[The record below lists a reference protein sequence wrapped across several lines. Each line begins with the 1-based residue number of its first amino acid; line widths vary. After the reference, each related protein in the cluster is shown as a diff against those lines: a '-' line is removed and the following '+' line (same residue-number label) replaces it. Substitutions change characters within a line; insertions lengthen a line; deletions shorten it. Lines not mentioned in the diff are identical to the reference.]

1 MGIGVVSFV
10 FLLAS
15 VVYNGYL
22 TAQIK
27 KKFRDD
33 HPTVIDE
40 IGKQSAIYA
49 IVDILMLGSLDMM
62 VLYPSDFDPAKQTKY
77 QNYPSA
83 DAVDKSIKS
92 QPAEVRLCSCV
103 PLIHLIIASLTRSH
117 LVMAANTFF

>member
-10 FLLAS
+10 FLLVS

-49 IVDILMLGSLDMM
+49 IVDILMLGSLGMM
-62 VLYPSDFDPAKQTKY
+62 VVYPSDFDPAMKTKY
-77 QNYPSA
+77 QNYASTA
-83 DAVDKSIKS
+83 AVDKSIKS
-92 QPAEVRLCSCV
+92 QAAEVRL
-103 PLIHLIIASLTRSH
+103 
-117 LVMAANTFF
+117 